1 MYLSAHRVS
10 RDLMEVA
17 VAVDANQFM
26 FGQDS
31 EVWDAVAAAETEL
44 EFLSESLVN
53 VTGDLTTRVAYLH
66 IFKIISG
73 AVAMLTA
80 KATSQIIADVPFL
93 DAIAMLLQCVILLDR
108 TVSTHIPE
116 TLLVVRPYG
125 LHFACLPKDHGKPVD
140 RTVAPPTTTQRFL
153 DGLTSINLIAF
164 HLGSSLALFA
174 YAEVTIFQA
183 VESLLNT
190 FRSKRRNAVAR
201 LHHMRN
207 LPENRVPSI
216 DVAAETRRRRV
227 FRPLQ
232 YRSIKRSI
240 AKRTARATRIRAQFR
255 AVLSDLDSDIDW
267 AIMRWGTFILIRE
280 VMSSSSSDSVLCIAI
295 PSIESA
301 I

>member
-31 EVWDAVAAAETEL
+31 EVWDAVAEAETEL

-93 DAIAMLLQCVILLDR
+93 DAVAMLLRCVILLDR

-116 TLLVVRPYG
+116 TLLVVRAYG
-125 LHFACLPKDHGKPVD
+125 LHFACLPTDHGKPD
-140 RTVAPPTTTQRFL
+140 RKVAPPPTTQRFL

-174 YAEVTIFQA
+174 HAEATIFQA

-216 DVAAETRRRRV
+216 DVAAGTRRRRV

-232 YRSIKRSI
+232 YRSIQRSI

-280 VMSSSSSDSVLCIAI
+280 AMSSSSSDSVLSIAI